1 MVGQT
6 DESNVLAADVPVNI
20 HVDIPGISEV
30 PHLQHHAAA
39 LEHLDALDEGGRGI
53 RHMQHNVRT
62 SPTSHLHDLVDALLG
77 G

>member
-6 DESNVLAADVPVNI
+6 DESNVLTADVPVNI
-20 HVDIPGISEV
+20 HVDIPGISEIS
-30 PHLQHHAAA
+30 HLQHHAAA
-39 LEHLDALDEGGRGI
+39 LEHLDALDKGGRGI
-53 RHMQHNVRT
+53 RHMQHNVCT